1 VQDVWRSSFVWF
13 QFTLTTQP
21 DGRPMILIPVA
32 LDGRE
37 LIDTLLIIEA
47 R

>member
-1 VQDVWRSSFVWF
+1 MQDVWRSSFVCI

-21 DGRPMILIPVA
+21 DGRPTILIPVA

-37 LIDTLLIIEA
+37 IIDTLLIIEA